1 MVGRVFVL
9 VGLVLIAVGV
19 YVARSDI
26 VIRINKQ
33 RADADTAATARYAI
47 GGGVGGLG
55 LLFALGGVR
64 SIVRTSNEG
73 KRKREIMQSGVA
85 TQGTITFLDKN
96 YRVLVN
102 KQPIYS
108 IVEYRYLDG
117 TGKQHTRRTDTAPS
131 DAVIRMGLAVGG
143 TVAIKYSA
151 QNPAE
156 SLIVTA

>member
-1 MVGRVFVL
+1 MVGRVFL
-9 VGLVLIAVGV
+9 FVGLILIAVGV
-19 YVARSDI
+19 YVAQSNMA
-26 VIRINKQ
+26 VRINRQ
-33 RADADTAATARYAI
+33 RADAETAATARYAI

-64 SIVRTSNEG
+64 SMIRGSKEK
-73 KRKREIMQSGVA
+73 KRNQEIMQNGVA
-85 TQGTITFLDKN
+85 AEGTITFVDRN

-108 IVEYRYLDG
+108 IVEYTYRDSAG
-117 TGKQHTRRTDTAPS
+117 NAHKRRTETAPS

-143 TVAIKYSA
+143 KVAIKYSA

-156 SLIVTA
+156 SLIVVG